1 MEAIMK
7 SIVTAALVLVVE
19 AGFVLSLAVSPG
31 PTEVAAARARAEVA
45 CRAPA
50 LAAPAART

>member
-1 MEAIMK
+1 MEANMK

-19 AGFVLSLAVSPG
+19 AGFILSLAVSPG
-31 PTEVAAARARAEVA
+31 PAEVAAARSRAEIA

-50 LAAPAART
+50 AQPSRS